1 MEAPPISLPDWID
14 EDAEDGG
21 FNFDDALSA
30 EGKPLT
36 DEELAS
42 FFAGVLQVEPVSP
55 NQRTPLVDKI
65 GRFRSAWV
73 RSHCKEILSAQ
84 PRYLT
89 VCDIHLKR
97 GVDEAGS

>member
-1 MEAPPISLPDWID
+1 MILRNLLTMYLPYNQVDKLLQRIKLQEAGEMEAPPISLPDWID

-42 FFAGVLQVEPVSP
+42 FFAGVWQSKPISL
-55 NQRTPLVDKI
+55 NQL
-65 GRFRSAWV
+65 
-73 RSHCKEILSAQ
+73 
-84 PRYLT
+84 
-89 VCDIHLKR
+89 
-97 GVDEAGS
+97 